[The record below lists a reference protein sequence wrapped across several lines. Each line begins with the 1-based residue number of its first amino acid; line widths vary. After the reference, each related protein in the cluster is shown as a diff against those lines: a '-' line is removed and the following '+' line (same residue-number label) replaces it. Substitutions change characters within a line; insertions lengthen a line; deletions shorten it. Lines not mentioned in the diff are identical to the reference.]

1 MPLPSPASSGLRPI
15 GKLAAATGVKVPT
28 IRFYEEIGL
37 LPPPPRTASDRRMY
51 DDAAERRLSF
61 IRHARQ
67 LGFDLDSIRS
77 LLDLSDHP
85 DRPCAEASTLA
96 ERHLADVKQKIARL
110 RALQRELSRMT
121 TECAGGPGLR
131 LQGDRGVARSIRAA
145 LTLWKI
151 RKAQRPRSH

>member
-1 MPLPSPASSGLRPI
+1 MPLPSPVSSGLRPI

-37 LPPPPRTASDRRMY
+37 LAAPPRTASDRRMY

-85 DRPCAEASTLA
+85 ERACAEANTIA
-96 ERHLADVKQKIARL
+96 ERHLAEVTQKIAQL

-121 TECAGGPGLR
+121 AECAGGRVSACKVIEALH
-131 LQGDRGVARSIRAA
+131 DHSAA
-145 LTLWKI
+145 L
-151 RKAQRPRSH
+151 

>member
-1 MPLPSPASSGLRPI
+1 MTLPSAVPSGLRPI
-15 GKLAAATGVKVPT
+15 GKLAAATGVKIPT

-37 LPPPPRTASDRRMY
+37 LPAPPRTASDRRMY
-51 DDAAERRLSF
+51 DDGAERRLSF

-85 DRPCAEASTLA
+85 DRPCAEANAIA
-96 ERHLADVKQKIARL
+96 ERHLAEVQHKIVRL

-121 TECAGGPGLR
+121 GECAGGR
-131 LQGDRGVARSIRAA
+131 VSACKVIEA
-145 LTLWKI
+145 LHDQSASL
-151 RKAQRPRSH
+151 